1 MGIRW
6 ILGTM
11 LAFFSVAF
19 LVAFG
24 VFAGEKNTHKNL
36 ACCLD
41 EALSFVS
48 FLETGTVFQ
57 VLNSNVCRGE
67 SAIEKWFIRLHIC
80 MARSLVWDWNDHLT
94 IYLCFCGY
102 PKRKDHHNH
111 FQSFS
116 MLGDVALASMAQA
129 CIICCCDCFRA
140 SNQCYGP
147 SPGHLKC

>member
-1 MGIRW
+1 MDHFFCIMGIRW

-36 ACCLD
+36 ACCLN

-67 SAIEKWFIRLHIC
+67 SAIEK
-80 MARSLVWDWNDHLT
+80 
-94 IYLCFCGY
+94 
-102 PKRKDHHNH
+102 
-111 FQSFS
+111 
-116 MLGDVALASMAQA
+116 
-129 CIICCCDCFRA
+129 
-140 SNQCYGP
+140 
-147 SPGHLKC
+147 